1 MVMMT
6 SVLFLLLFTNPLVF
20 CNLNIVKPENLSRSV
35 RTHLEN
41 IYDQPVN
48 ITDIPDAY
56 KYRDIVQHAIVITDS
71 RDHHVDRKYEPTDHY
86 QVGNVD
92 NILVS
97 DHNNRNDGHN
107 HNHYSGTH
115 ADDIGAYNISSNSTI
130 RKNIHRHSSPFKH
143 NQSYESIRINEK
155 SSRLHHAVKG
165 GGPVI
170 AHRTYK
176 IVSSFSSHSHMY
188 DSSTIHIVYSSDM
201 LMIPFT
207 MLSVASVINRSANA
221 SRLCFHF
228 VLIDLKWDARFLNEL
243 KLSMG
248 GLSSFESVTWDPMPH
263 VISKMKIRKRE
274 RQDLAAP
281 ANYARFYISKLFPL
295 VDRFIYLDNDVMAH
309 RSIHELWEI
318 NLSNY
323 KLGMVHDCGQ
333 WFQDHVV
340 KLKNYN
346 ISHPTVMGIFGPE
359 VLNHTCHPNAGI
371 MLVNQ
376 QLIKKQGDLSIV
388 EKLIELNKEEFV
400 YKLGSQPL
408 IVLTSWNQYLP
419 LDMVWNIRT
428 TAYKFRHYNKEPGIF
443 HFTGKGRKS
452 MMIRIFLS
460 LLIVDIDEFTALRR
474 NVSSNLSF
482 MDYYNNK
489 TTSLDQS
496 STMHYNLN
504 NGSID
509 GFHLSNESIDNS
521 LGDSSIVDFDQE
533 VNSIHTGDEKYNVLT
548 IDHHQLRKDQIE
560 YNKAEQREEAMF
572 EAYWKCVFND
582 MMRNSS
588 SPIFKYLK
596 HILTKQMV
604 YYQRM
609 IPRSSKIKRKPLV
622 KKEDS
627 NQQRNSTITQS
638 ASVIKPFSDTIH
650 HDDIPKGLNDY

>member
-1 MVMMT
+1 
-6 SVLFLLLFTNPLVF
+6 
-20 CNLNIVKPENLSRSV
+20 
-35 RTHLEN
+35 
-41 IYDQPVN
+41 
-48 ITDIPDAY
+48 
-56 KYRDIVQHAIVITDS
+56 
-71 RDHHVDRKYEPTDHY
+71 
-86 QVGNVD
+86 
-92 NILVS
+92 
-97 DHNNRNDGHN
+97 
-107 HNHYSGTH
+107 
-115 ADDIGAYNISSNSTI
+115 
-130 RKNIHRHSSPFKH
+130 
-143 NQSYESIRINEK
+143 
-155 SSRLHHAVKG
+155 
-165 GGPVI
+165 
-170 AHRTYK
+170 
-176 IVSSFSSHSHMY
+176 
-188 DSSTIHIVYSSDM
+188 
-201 LMIPFT
+201 
-207 MLSVASVINRSANA
+207 
-221 SRLCFHF
+221 
-228 VLIDLKWDARFLNEL
+228 
-243 KLSMG
+243 MG
-248 GLSSFESVTWDPMPH
+248 GFSSFESVTWDPMPH

-295 VDRFIYLDNDVMAH
+295 LDRFIYLDNDVMAH

-376 QLIKKQGDLSIV
+376 KLIKKQGDLSIV

-408 IVLTSWNQYLP
+408 VVLTSWNQYLP

-504 NGSID
+504 YDSID
-509 GFHLSNESIDNS
+509 GFHSSNESIDNS
-521 LGDSSIVDFDQE
+521 LDESSIVDFDRE

-548 IDHHQLRKDQIE
+548 IDHHQLRKVQIE

-582 MMRNSS
+582 MMRNGS

-609 IPRSSKIKRKPLV
+609 IPRSSKTKRKSPV

-627 NQQRNSTITQS
+627 NQQRNSHITQS
-638 ASVIKPFSDTIH
+638 ASVITTFSDTVH
-650 HDDIPKGLNDY
+650 HDDIPPIAQQQRLGNALLLPPSTSSISKQHAEYHKESHRNESSKSNQVVTVTTILGRDHHTATSQLKAQEQQALMIMKHQALKRQN